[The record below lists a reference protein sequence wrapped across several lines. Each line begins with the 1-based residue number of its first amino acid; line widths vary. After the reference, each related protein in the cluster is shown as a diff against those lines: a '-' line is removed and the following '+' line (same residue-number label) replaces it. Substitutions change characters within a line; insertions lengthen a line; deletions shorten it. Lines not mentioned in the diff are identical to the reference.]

1 MGRTLSSCVLYRRT
15 LVLCC
20 VVLSS
25 NRWLLGRSCREVSFG
40 VPFWTILDAS
50 LSACDHVW
58 SAALLPKNHQHIE
71 FSSSFWGGGEG
82 RKKKKR
88 TAAATGTQER
98 GVVHRGGSGCLLSS
112 GPTVDGWVSFA
123 LGRRGPDASHHHHHD
138 HHHHHHHHA
147 SRPLRQKTRG
157 HTMAKSAQR
166 QRATGREGEIDG
178 ERCAAARKQ

>member
-82 RKKKKR
+82 RKKKK
-88 TAAATGTQER
+88 ER
-98 GVVHRGGSGCLLSS
+98 
-112 GPTVDGWVSFA
+112 P
-123 LGRRGPDASHHHHHD
+123 RRRERRNGASYIEEGLDA
-138 HHHHHHHHA
+138 
-147 SRPLRQKTRG
+147 
-157 HTMAKSAQR
+157 
-166 QRATGREGEIDG
+166 
-178 ERCAAARKQ
+178 C